1 MMRYL
6 RGVFAVVRKD
16 LRLEWRS
23 REALTAMGFFSLLV
37 VVLFGFAFQTE
48 KIDPRT
54 EAPGLLWVAFSFSGV
69 LGLNRSF
76 ALERENGALR
86 SLLLAP
92 VDRSA
97 IFLGKMISNLVLIGM
112 VEMLTVPL
120 FSVLLRVPV
129 LPCLPQLALVVCAGT
144 AGFAAV
150 GTLLAGISS
159 GSRLREV
166 LLPLI
171 LYPVW
176 LPILVASVEA
186 TGTVLT
192 GKPLTE
198 AGDWLTLIGVF
209 DLVFLGAGFLFFE
222 AVLEE

>member
-1 MMRYL
+1 MGYL

-48 KIDPRT
+48 KIDPGT

-76 ALERENGALR
+76 SLERENGALR
-86 SLLLAP
+86 SLMLAP
-92 VDRSA
+92 IDRSA
-97 IFLGKMISNLVLIGM
+97 IFLGKMLSNLILIGM
-112 VEMLTVPL
+112 VEALTVPL

-129 LPCLPQLALVVCAGT
+129 LSCLPQLALVTCAGT
-144 AGFAAV
+144 LGFAAV
-150 GTLLAGISS
+150 GTLLASISS

-176 LPILVASVEA
+176 IPILVASVQA
-186 TGTVLT
+186 TGAVLT
-192 GKPLTE
+192 GKPLSE

-209 DLVFLGAGFLFFE
+209 DLVFRGVGFLFFE